1 MITREPVKIVLTL
14 EKKDIQP
21 VTEDIASDLVI
32 QEHLKRNYRWNF
44 LVNTMDGASFGFG
57 MSFFSSTII
66 LPLFVS
72 HFTNSPLTIGLIS
85 FLGWGGI
92 FLPQLFTANAVE
104 RAPRKKFFPV
114 TLGFFLERLPILLL
128 VPAVYFLAIRQPVLT
143 LVIFFVL
150 YTWQNVGTGVILV
163 GWQDMIAKIIPV
175 DKRGR
180 FFGISNFIGNGTGI
194 LGALAVPFILEK
206 FTFPLGY
213 VFTFAVAGGMF
224 LLSWVFLSLTR
235 EPAVQS
241 SKPPVSQMNY
251 LRSLPAI
258 LRRDRNFRM
267 YLLAQIIFSLSGMA
281 TGFLVVYSARTWDLP
296 DAVASGFMVTLQA
309 GLTLAF
315 LFFGF
320 LSDRKGHK
328 LSLEICI
335 VVSVLLLVLVI
346 IAPSPWWFFPIFF
359 LRGAVNAG
367 TFVSGISIIYEF
379 TEAENRPTYIGLANT
394 IPGIVVSVAPLF
406 GGWLAGA
413 VSYRAMFILSA
424 LIGAASWAVLRFAVH
439 EPRKMRS

>member
-1 MITREPVKIVLTL
+1 M
-14 EKKDIQP
+14 
-21 VTEDIASDLVI
+21 TEDIATDAVV

-44 LVNTMDGASFGFG
+44 LVNTMDGASWGFG

-85 FLGWGGI
+85 FLGWGGL

-128 VPAVYFLAIRQPVLT
+128 APAVYFLAIRQPILT

-150 YTWQNVGTGVILV
+150 YTWQNIGAGVILV

-175 DKRGR
+175 EQRGR
-180 FFGISNFIGNGTGI
+180 FFGIANFIGNGTGI

-213 VFTFAVAGGMF
+213 VFTFGVAGGMF

-235 EPAVQS
+235 EPAVYS
-241 SKPPVSQMNY
+241 SKPPVSQQDY
-251 LRSLPAI
+251 LRSLPEV
-258 LRRDRNFRM
+258 LRKDRNFRM

-281 TGFLVVYSARTWDLP
+281 TGFLVVYSAQTWDLP
-296 DAVASGFMVTLQA
+296 DAVASGFMVTLQI

-328 LSLEICI
+328 LNLEICM
-335 VVSVLLLVLVI
+335 VLSVLLLVLAI

-394 IPGIVVSVAPLF
+394 IPGIVVSVAPLI

-424 LIGAASWAVLRFAVH
+424 VIGAASWVLLRFAVR

>member
-1 MITREPVKIVLTL
+1 
-14 EKKDIQP
+14 
-21 VTEDIASDLVI
+21 VTEDISSDAVV
-32 QEHLKRNYRWNF
+32 QEQLKRNNRWNF
-44 LVNTMDGASFGFG
+44 LVNTLDGASFGFG

-128 VPAVYFLAIRQPVLT
+128 VPAVYFLAIRQPILT

-150 YTWQNVGTGVILV
+150 YTWQNVGAGVILV

-175 DKRGR
+175 EKRGR

-194 LGALAVPFILEK
+194 LGALAVPFILQK

-241 SKPPVSQMNY
+241 SKPPVSQSNY
-251 LRSLPAI
+251 LRSLPEV

-281 TGFLVVYSARTWDLP
+281 TGFLVVYSAQTWDLP
-296 DAVASGFMVTLQA
+296 DAVASGYMVTLQI

-335 VVSVLLLVLVI
+335 VLSVLLLVLAI

-367 TFVSGISIIYEF
+367 TFVSGISIVYEF

-394 IPGIVVSVAPLF
+394 IPGFVVSVAPLI

-424 LIGAASWAVLRFAVH
+424 VIGAVSWVLLRFAVR
-439 EPRKMRS
+439 EPRKTKF